1 MYVIN
6 FDNYESIGTHWITFY
21 VNGNNNAIY
30 FDTYAVRKE
39 LKNVWEIKI
48 SWQIFKECKHM
59 IRLCV
64 DAFVLDLLILY

>member
-48 SWQIFKECKHM
+48 S
-59 IRLCV
+59 
-64 DAFVLDLLILY
+64 